1 VHPLVSPSRPRPF
14 NPPQI
19 RHICLKDEAVLA
31 QDAMQGVLDS
41 IGSVSLVLQAQE
53 IFTIVAKENANFDL
67 QAFSAT
73 TSLFVVCLHV
83 KE

>member
-1 VHPLVSPSRPRPF
+1 M
-14 NPPQI
+14 
-19 RHICLKDEAVLA
+19 E
-31 QDAMQGVLDS
+31 GVLDS

-67 QAFSAT
+67 QAFSAIT
-73 TSLFVVCLHV
+73 FLLVVCLHV